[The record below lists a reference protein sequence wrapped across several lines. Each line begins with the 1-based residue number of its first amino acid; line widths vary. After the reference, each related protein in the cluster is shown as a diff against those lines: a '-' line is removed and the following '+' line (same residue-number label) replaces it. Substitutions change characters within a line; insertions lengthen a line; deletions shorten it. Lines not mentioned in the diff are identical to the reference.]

1 MRRLDELL
9 IAAGERGTRSGP
21 DVLIE
26 RLEGRLRGEREQ
38 VVAPSARRIGMTTTT
53 ERPAPTGRTARPRMR
68 WAIGLAAFA
77 VAIAAV
83 FVAVLTIGGGDEEV
97 TGDAAIERVQDLAS
111 NIRDGNLAGL
121 IAMAQPGNVN
131 EPFAEWMIGLRAEP
145 QFSDCRITGESI
157 NGTLISCDVTYRAD
171 SFFTE
176 LFGPGPYPF
185 SARVDAEGLMAILGW
200 PPPEGLT
207 EVAGELRAFFD
218 TEHPEL
224 VDTVFGT
231 GYAGL
236 AWSRDAGETLD
247 QYLDEF
253 LAYRS

>member
-1 MRRLDELL
+1 
-9 IAAGERGTRSGP
+9 
-21 DVLIE
+21 
-26 RLEGRLRGEREQ
+26 
-38 VVAPSARRIGMTTTT
+38 MTTTT
-53 ERPAPTGRTARPRMR
+53 ERPAPTGKTTGPRMR

-97 TGDAAIERVQDLAS
+97 TGEVAIERIEDFSANL
-111 NIRDGNLAGL
+111 RDGDMAALVAN
-121 IAMAQPGNVN
+121 AQPGNTN
-131 EPFAEWMIGLRAEP
+131 EPFAEWIIGMRAEP
-145 QFSDCRITGESI
+145 QFSDCRITSESV
-157 NGTLISCDVTYRAD
+157 NGSTIVCDVTYRAG

-176 LFGPGPYPF
+176 LFGPGPFSF
-185 SARVDAEGLMAILGW
+185 SARVDPEGLLAVTGW
-200 PPPEGLT
+200 PPPPGLT
-207 EVAGELRAFFD
+207 EVAGELRTFFD
-218 TEHPEL
+218 AEHPEL

-236 AWSRDAGETLD
+236 AWSREAGETLD